1 RLHVGALREAVE
13 STHVGR
19 DRGEAGGGI
28 DGEEPLERL
37 RVPRFVGTPE
47 GVDDVEGL
55 GGRRQRLAGGL
66 GLGKRRRRR
75 GRAAPLPR
83 RRAREDDPEEERC
96 SERARGKGERPGGT
110 VLAWTCGPGGQG
122 AGGLVE
128 RPRPARR
135 RRERHRFLAQGPRRG
150 RRSEERGTLP

>member
-1 RLHVGALREAVE
+1 VGDLREAVE

-83 RRAREDDPEEERC
+83 RRAREERFHAALTCC
-96 SERARGKGERPGGT
+96 SVTARAPALKAISRLASAITLTSRGTPRVSRATVVTAPG
-110 VLAWTCGPGGQG
+110 VKSSRRA
-122 AGGLVE
+122 
-128 RPRPARR
+128 PAR
-135 RRERHRFLAQGPRRG
+135 A
-150 RRSEERGTLP
+150 SWSWM